1 MSYSPADR
9 AALHA
14 FLERKTHFLL
24 TTHVNPDGDAIGSEV
39 AFARWLRSRG
49 KQVRILND
57 SPTPRAFAYLTEDDP
72 VEVYDEALCETRFAE
87 ADALVVLDTGVK
99 HDLAASEYNQRQAE
113 CAKVLEVMQARRS
126 GIRALRD
133 ATEADLAGVAESCHA
148 MGLRRCRHVLAENGR
163 VHSAVEALGRAD
175 GRRLG
180 ELFAASH
187 QSLRDDYQVS
197 CVELDAMV
205 EAALTAPGVV
215 AARMTGG
222 GFGGCTV
229 NLVDRTKTD
238 LFAGAA
244 LESYRIATGR
254 EGRALATCASD
265 GVRAVDL

>member
-1 MSYSPADR
+1 MGLRPLTAIEQ
-9 AALHA
+9 AA
-14 FLERKTHFLL
+14 
-24 TTHVNPDGDAIGSEV
+24 DAIAAGEFKKRVPGEGSRSEV
-39 AFARWLRSRG
+39 GRLSGALNVMLWRIEDAFG
-49 KQVRILND
+49 
-57 SPTPRAFAYLTEDDP
+57 E
-72 VEVYDEALCETRFAE
+72 
-87 ADALVVLDTGVK
+87 
-99 HDLAASEYNQRQAE
+99 
-113 CAKVLEVMQARRS
+113 
-126 GIRALRD
+126 RD